1 MDTQGYD
8 ENVFE
13 DIEDKED
20 EVEVAVDSYQHDTTI
35 NAANQEDINA
45 ILVDGYEVEDGR
57 HPETNNKLRNR
68 GDTERKIYK

>member
-1 MDTQGYD
+1 M
-8 ENVFE
+8 
-13 DIEDKED
+13 
-20 EVEVAVDSYQHDTTI
+20 EVAVYSYQHDTTI

-57 HPETNNKLRNR
+57 HPETNNKLRHR

>member
-35 NAANQEDINA
+35 NAANQEDINS

-57 HPETNNKLRNR
+57 HPCVTA
-68 GDTERKIYK
+68 GT